1 VELSSVAFRYG
12 RRDPWVLQDLTLTVP
27 RGRIVEVTGV
37 NGAGKSTLLRL
48 IAGILRPRSGKITGR
63 PARVGFAPER
73 FPAAQ
78 PFPVGAYLRHVAA
91 MRRLPDAEAAIGR
104 WSARLGFG
112 HLLAVPLPHLSKG
125 SAHKIGLAQA
135 LLAGPQLLVLDE
147 PFAGLDAETRA
158 ALPSLLAELAEA
170 GTTVVVSDHQRGLH
184 DLPDLDRLRVDGHT
198 VSLAGGRTE
207 VAVIEV
213 VVAADEAEA
222 VVRKLRADGLAV
234 RGVRR

>member
-1 VELSSVAFRYG
+1 
-12 RRDPWVLQDLTLTVP
+12 
-27 RGRIVEVTGV
+27 
-37 NGAGKSTLLRL
+37 
-48 IAGILRPRSGKITGR
+48 
-63 PARVGFAPER
+63 
-73 FPAAQ
+73 
-78 PFPVGAYLRHVAA
+78 
-91 MRRLPDAEAAIGR
+91 
-104 WSARLGFG
+104 
-112 HLLAVPLPHLSKG
+112 VPLPHLSKG